1 MVRRASALTLS
12 SVAFFTLAVVAFL
25 VVQFYLGR
33 SSWVNHTI
41 TVRRELI
48 EAGNAAQMTQ
58 RGQRGYLLTGK
69 AEYLKPYDEGMTV
82 FKEKLDSLMEKTK
95 DVPTQQ
101 SRLES
106 IRKSSTELFSELA
119 STIQKTKNGH
129 KDEAFEM
136 VSTDRG
142 EYLIRSLLNDLRQCT
157 LEEDRLLED
166 RKKSL
171 VWIGFGCLFSFFLI
185 GASVTLILQSML
197 VDLHKERETREKGPQ
212 HNFGRSLMVS
222 LLVWVLVLG
231 VIAYVINKLDIPPTF
246 KQIAYVILGLILI
259 LALLGVLPGGPVLVV
274 RN

>member
-197 VDLHKERETREKGPQ
+197 VDLHKERETREKV
-212 HNFGRSLMVS
+212 HNIISG
-222 LLVWVLVLG
+222 
-231 VIAYVINKLDIPPTF
+231 
-246 KQIAYVILGLILI
+246 GL
-259 LALLGVLPGGPVLVV
+259 
-274 RN
+274 